1 MTLTKD
7 KIKVGDAMPEYR
19 SAPVTR
25 SHLVRYAGAS
35 GDFNPLH
42 HDETFARMIGME
54 SVIAHGMLIMGIVGE
69 AIVSWIEHKYLRKFQ
84 SRFLG
89 MTEPVNWNEVEKTQ
103 NRATI
108 VVSGKVVKKYEE
120 NGETR
125 IRCNIVAK
133 DLTGS
138 RKLDGFFIAALP

>member
-1 MTLTKD
+1 MNEKIGSTANYLAALLLLTFGIIYLFKNSF
-7 KIKVGDAMPEYR
+7 MPYH
-19 SAPVTR
+19 S
-25 SHLVRYAGAS
+25 
-35 GDFNPLH
+35 
-42 HDETFARMIGME
+42 
-54 SVIAHGMLIMGIVGE
+54 E
-69 AIVSWIEHKYLRKFQ
+69 AISLD
-84 SRFLG
+84 
-89 MTEPVNWNEVEKTQ
+89 WNEVEKTQ